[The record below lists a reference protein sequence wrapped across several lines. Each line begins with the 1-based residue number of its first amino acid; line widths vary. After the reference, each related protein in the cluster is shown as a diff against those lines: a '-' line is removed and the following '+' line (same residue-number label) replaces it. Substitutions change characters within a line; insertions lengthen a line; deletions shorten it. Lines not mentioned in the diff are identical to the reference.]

1 MLPSGVVLRVK
12 GNGMRSIVLATAFL
26 TFVTIGVVPAMAQQ
40 NGVIAPKTDRKDLG
54 NEFMKLLRSDDT
66 KSTVGT
72 SAPGTTTPSSGG
84 GFTGFL
90 SSLVPSGKSDL
101 PAGSGPVRIT
111 VEGTARAD
119 DANVLEVR
127 KADGSI
133 TKVRQWGLEAP
144 ETSQFPWGPRARGE
158 LDRVLAASGGKV
170 RCTSDGSTTRSGNL
184 VARCFAGETDIS
196 AKLIE
201 GGYGIEWREVSGGA
215 YSQLEKTAQAGKRG
229 VWEAR

>member
-1 MLPSGVVLRVK
+1 MSSGEEKKPSVATSTPNTPAPSG
-12 GNGMRSIVLATAFL
+12 S
-26 TFVTIGVVPAMAQQ
+26 
-40 NGVIAPKTDRKDLG
+40 
-54 NEFMKLLRSDDT
+54 
-66 KSTVGT
+66 
-72 SAPGTTTPSSGG
+72 G

-90 SSLVPSGKSDL
+90 SSLIPSGKSDQ
-101 PAGSGPVRIT
+101 PAGAGPVKIT

-133 TKVRQWGLEAP
+133 TKVRQWGIEAP
-144 ETSQFPWGPRARGE
+144 ETRQWPWGPRARGE

-170 RCTSDGSTTRSGNL
+170 KCTSDGSTTRSGNL

-201 GGYGIEWREVSGGA
+201 GGYGVEWREVSGGA
-215 YSQLEKTAQAGKRG
+215 YTQLEAGAQAAKRG

>member
-1 MLPSGVVLRVK
+1 
-12 GNGMRSIVLATAFL
+12 MRSIALATAIL
-26 TFVTIGVVPAMAQQ
+26 AISIGQVSLAPAFAQQ
-40 NGVIAPKTDRKDLG
+40 NGVPAIKTNKKDLG
-54 NEFMKLLRSDDT
+54 EELFKAMRSGDSE
-66 KSTVGT
+66 KPSVAT
-72 SAPGTTTPSSGG
+72 SAPDTPSQSGG
-84 GFTGFL
+84 FGSSVSGFF
-90 SSLVPSGKSDL
+90 SSLIPGGKDG
-101 PAGSGPVRIT
+101 PAAGAGPVRQVI
-111 VEGTARAD
+111 EGTARAD

-215 YSQLEKTAQAGKRG
+215 YTQLEKTAQAGKRG